1 MCSVKKPIVTCQVVD
16 SNNSGNALRG
26 IIFWNY
32 CKIEM
37 EVYFMGRK
45 KTAVEVYLSA
55 VFKWG
60 LIILVSACMC
70 ATVMF
75 NTEKIFGLYPDVPWI
90 ATILFAVMDISFFV
104 AALFI
109 VKTSFDE
116 DGYLKEGKLKVGK
129 LFSAIVLIIQWNYIL
144 YMIPSRTFW
153 GFLFFF
159 LILMAFFL
167 DIKMLL
173 ASGLA
178 CMVSLFIAWAIHGT
192 YLLPVKDELFVG
204 DILMCIVALVLSLT
218 GLTIFVFF
226 VSHFLV
232 NAKKDE
238 LEKNNE
244 HVMSVLNSVEALSER
259 LYDAGLVLSRVSENE
274 SASAQELAA
283 TSEQL
288 VENSNELSLK
298 TEESVSNLSELSEWE
313 SVVAGNV
320 EKVET
325 TSKDLLHKSRENER
339 LLNDLHTINS
349 EVSESMQATTD
360 IAAKLSNAVE
370 EIGVTLKLISDIS
383 SSTNLLALNASI
395 EAARAGEAGRGF
407 AVVATE
413 VGNLANSTQ
422 ETLKEVENVI
432 ERVQNNVREITAQ
445 VLENSS
451 KLGIQNE
458 YFANVFNSMQDMT
471 GLLDISVGAIDT
483 MGEAH
488 SKQAQVIKKTVA
500 INQDIASSIKD
511 EIERFNSINSMAES
525 NANDTAEVANQ
536 AGVINGMVDEMSKLL
551 KREE

>member
-1 MCSVKKPIVTCQVVD
+1 
-16 SNNSGNALRG
+16 
-26 IIFWNY
+26 
-32 CKIEM
+32 
-37 EVYFMGRK
+37 MGRK

-90 ATILFAVMDISFFV
+90 STILFAVMDISFFV

-116 DGYLKEGKLKVGK
+116 DGYLKEGKIKVGK

-451 KLGIQNE
+451 KLSIQNE